1 MDAIVVGGGIVGLA
15 SAYSLAERGADV
27 TLYEK
32 GSLGS
37 GSTARAAGGIRSQ
50 FTTPVNVELSL
61 ASKAVWNRFED
72 DFGVDIAYRKNG
84 YLFLARSEDTAERF
98 RANVRMQ
105 RDLGAESEF
114 LRPEEAT
121 EHCPGLQT
129 EHFVAATFN
138 GDDGIADPNL
148 AVQGYAG
155 AAREAGVD
163 VRTKTGVTDVLRDG
177 DRILGVTI
185 EGDGGDGRT
194 HEADCVVNAAGA
206 WSPRVA
212 AMAGLTLPV
221 SPRRRQVAV
230 VDPSEPVPESVPLTI
245 DLETGSYFRP
255 EREGAALVGGHFGGE
270 DPEADPERFSEDM
283 DLGWAAEAVER
294 AADYTAYFG
303 PETRIKRGWAGLY
316 AVTPDHHPVIE
327 ETLPGLV
334 TATGFSGHGFQH
346 APATGQIVS
355 ELVLDGEPRLV
366 DVSDLDSGRFER
378 GEAMVE
384 QNVA

>member
-15 SAYSLAERGADV
+15 SASYLAERGADV

-50 FTTPVNVELSL
+50 FTTPVNVKLSL

-98 RANVRMQ
+98 RENVRMQ
-105 RDLGAESEF
+105 RDLGAGSEF
-114 LRPEEAT
+114 LTPEEAT
-121 EHCPGLQT
+121 EHCPGLRT
-129 EHFVAATFN
+129 EQFVAATFN
-138 GDDGIADPNL
+138 GDDGVADPNL

-163 VRTKTGVTDVLRDG
+163 VRTKTPVTDVLRDG

-185 EGDGGDGRT
+185 ESEGGTVR

-212 AMAGLTLPV
+212 AMAGVDLPV

-255 EREGAALVGGHFGGE
+255 DREGAALVGGHFGGE

-283 DLGWAAEAVER
+283 DLDWAAEAVER

-346 APATGQIVS
+346 APATGQTVS
-355 ELVLDGEPRLV
+355 EIVLDGEPRLV